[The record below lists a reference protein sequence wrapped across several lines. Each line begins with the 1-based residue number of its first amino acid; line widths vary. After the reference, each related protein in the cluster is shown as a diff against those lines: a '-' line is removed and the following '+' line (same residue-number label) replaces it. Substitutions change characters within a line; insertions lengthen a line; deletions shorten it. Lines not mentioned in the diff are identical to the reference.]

1 MARATRTAGCMKGR
15 AEREGAQAV
24 CERNKGGRGGRN
36 CARGREDK
44 RNERA
49 PRKRRLCHPR
59 ARVRIL
65 FRHGR
70 VGWSLVNPRRPAF
83 GANICLGAARSP
95 RLLWLAARTRPS
107 SSTPTYIHIS
117 DTHESEMCVCVRGC
131 SVYPNSAPREHQT
144 KPAFP
149 SCRWW

>member
-1 MARATRTAGCMKGR
+1 M
-15 AEREGAQAV
+15 

-117 DTHESEMCVCVRGC
+117 DTHESEMCVCVCGGAACTQTARHG
-131 SVYPNSAPREHQT
+131 STKQSQLFRAAAGGKYIAPFARHTHAQHI
-144 KPAFP
+144 
-149 SCRWW
+149 